1 MKGNIWRSQDL
12 YAGLIFMIVG
22 LLAVFVARGL
32 QMGTAA
38 SMGPGYFPSTLGGI
52 LVLLGLA
59 ISIRPLWLIGKRV
72 TPLALRP
79 LLLVTAAVLAF
90 GFLVRPFGLVV
101 ATILMV
107 VIARLGDRE
116 YRVVE
121 VAVLAVLLAIVA
133 TLLFVHGLKLPFH
146 VWPE

>member
-12 YAGLIFMIVG
+12 YAGLIFIIVG

-79 LLLVTAAVLAF
+79 LLFVTAAVLTF
-90 GFLVRPFGLVV
+90 GFLARPFGLVV

-121 VAVLAVLLAIVA
+121 VAVLAVLLAVVA
-133 TLLFVHGLKLPFH
+133 ALLFVHGLKLPFN
-146 VWPE
+146 VWPG

>member
-1 MKGNIWRSQDL
+1 MKGNVWRSQDL
-12 YAGLIFMIVG
+12 YAGLIFIIVG
-22 LLAVFVARGL
+22 LVAVFVARGL

-79 LLLVTAAVLAF
+79 LLFVTVAVLAF
-90 GFLVRPFGLVV
+90 GYLVSPFGLVV
-101 ATILMV
+101 ATLV
-107 VIARLGDRE
+107 LVAIARLGDRE
-116 YRVVE
+116 YRVFE
-121 VAVLAVLLAIVA
+121 VALLAVFLAVVA
-133 TLLFVHGLKLPFH
+133 ALLFVHGLKLPFH
-146 VWPE
+146 VWPG